1 MLAKE
6 DEETVDVEMIESV
19 LRRGHDKSLR
29 REDVSTTT
37 CRAVNGGSVSN
48 GIFAR
53 IQGPVATEAH
63 CVARPLV
70 SPATNHM
77 AHQ

>member
-1 MLAKE
+1 
-6 DEETVDVEMIESV
+6 MILSV
-19 LRRGHDKSLR
+19 SRRGYDERLR
-29 REDVSTTT
+29 LEDVWTRT

-53 IQGPVATEAH
+53 IQGPVATEAR

-70 SPATNHM
+70 SPATNHIQHEEM
-77 AHQ
+77 QE